1 MKFIWVILVSFLVAC
16 IGKNQA
22 VNQYTSVLQNA
33 DTLHI
38 WYKFK
43 DRISSVHKGDRKLF
57 NWINEVFNGKEENC
71 SCESDGGISVYSKD
85 SLMLDVE
92 FATAVNTKDCQFLII
107 KEEGKKEKCYR
118 LNYNLGM
125 YLSEM
130 RDFIKPE

>member
-1 MKFIWVILVSFLVAC
+1 MKFISIILLSFLVAC
-16 IGKNQA
+16 AGKNQ
-22 VNQYTSVLQNA
+22 VPNQYTSVLQKA

-43 DRISSVHKGDRKLF
+43 DRISAVHKGDRRLF
-57 NWINEVFNGKEENC
+57 NWIDDVFNGKEESC

-92 FATAVNTKDCQFLII
+92 FAIAVKDKDCKFLII
-107 KEEGKKEKCYR
+107 KEEGKKEKCYP
-118 LNYNLGM
+118 LSYQLGA